1 MKHGGIADVAVIGV
15 PSDEWG
21 ESVKAMIV
29 RADPDLIEDAVIAY
43 ARTQL
48 AGYKIPRSVD
58 WVEALPRN
66 PSGKVLKVEL
76 RQPYWEGRDRKVN

>member
-1 MKHGGIADVAVIGV
+1 
-15 PSDEWG
+15 
-21 ESVKAMIV
+21 VK
-29 RADPDLIEDAVIAY
+29 ADPDLTEDAVIEY

-76 RQPYWEGRDRKVN
+76 RQPFWEGHDRRVN